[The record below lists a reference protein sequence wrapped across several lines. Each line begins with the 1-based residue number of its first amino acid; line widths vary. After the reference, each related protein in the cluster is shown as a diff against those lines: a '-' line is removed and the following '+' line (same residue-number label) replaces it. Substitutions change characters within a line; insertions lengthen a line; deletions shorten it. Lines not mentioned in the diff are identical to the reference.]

1 MKNQL
6 KTILFVLAISI
17 FSFSQVQAKNK
28 NKQILGEWT
37 YQVTDAPY
45 GYDKGSLIFSEVK
58 GQTVCV
64 IKLDAGELAV
74 SDLKIVKNKLTFST
88 SVQGS
93 TVSIELLRDKN
104 KMTGK
109 ADTPEGPKTLIAIKK

>member
-6 KTILFVLAISI
+6 KTFLLVLAISI
-17 FSFSQVQAKNK
+17 FSFSQLQAKNK

-45 GYDKGSLIFSEVK
+45 GYEKGSLIFSEVK
-58 GQTVCV
+58 GKTVCV
-64 IKLDAGELAV
+64 IKLDAGEMTV
-74 SDLKIVKNKLTFST
+74 SDLKIVKNKLTFTT

-93 TVSIELLRDKN
+93 TINIELLRDKN

-109 ADTPEGPKTLIAIKK
+109 ADTPEGPKTLIAVKK